1 MAESRVTTKQL
12 QDQLNKVSSRLSKV
26 VDDYHVLKE
35 ELNVFKSAIA
45 QDLTK
50 VIKKLIAESSQA
62 GL

>member
-50 VIKKLIAESSQA
+50 VIKKINS
-62 GL
+62 

>member
-12 QDQLNKVSSRLSKV
+12 QEQLNKVSSRLSKV

-35 ELNVFKSAIA
+35 ELTVFKTAIA

-50 VIKKLIAESSQA
+50 VVKKIKN
-62 GL
+62 